1 MFVIKFIQEG
11 GFFMYPILLVLC
23 VGLGIVI
30 ERFLY
35 LTRVV
40 NTSKTVWNDVY
51 PLITKGQLKSA
62 QEKLK
67 DNDTPIGRVLAHGV
81 NRAVA
86 ARRLDDVENAMEEGL
101 MEVMPRLEART
112 SYVSTF
118 ANIATLLGLTGTV
131 QGLIAAFNAVANA
144 DPAIKGDLLSSSI
157 SVAMNTTLFGL
168 VVAIPLL
175 LAFSFLQNKT
185 NSVVESLEMASIK
198 FLNALRTLSANA
210 AKPE

>member
-11 GFFMYPILLVLC
+11 GFFMYPILLVLFL
-23 VGLGIVI
+23 GLGITL
-30 ERFLY
+30 ERLLY
-35 LTRVV
+35 LVKVV
-40 NTSKTVWNDVY
+40 STSKSVWNEVY
-51 PLITKGQLKSA
+51 PLITKGQLKAA

-86 ARRLDDVENAMEEGL
+86 ARRLEDVENAMEEGL

-131 QGLIAAFNAVANA
+131 QGLISAFNAVANA

-185 NSVVESLEMASIK
+185 NSVIESLEMASIK

-210 AKPE
+210 TKPE